1 MTEERVQRTIRRV
14 LVAARGEPAATL
26 VELLEGHG
34 IETVAVFDARDADA
48 PHLDA
53 ASWAVPL
60 PAHPPERHASV
71 LCDQALDAGADA
83 ILPAPGDAL
92 SGDADAARTVG
103 TCGLAWIGPSPAW
116 IERMADPETARDAA
130 ATAGLPVL
138 HGDAPPPGGDV
149 IELAILGD
157 GGHAVSWADAR
168 VEASWTRC
176 PSGLDPQV
184 RSTLRAG
191 AAAWAAQA
199 GLAGPAV
206 ARFRVDEHGVPR
218 ADRLVPGLP
227 RWHAL
232 VAVDDR
238 PLALAAV
245 QILAGRDV
253 PSPVDDP
260 AERRAMEVRIHAV
273 SAGLLEDVELP
284 DGVRATLGCAAGQE
298 VAVGDVLCA
307 LRVEAR
313 EDAALWRATRE
324 AVAAT
329 GIHGVATDADALRDA
344 LAASAAGPC

>member
-26 VELLEGHG
+26 IELLEGHA
-34 IETVAVFDARDADA
+34 IETVAVFDTRDADA

-60 PAHPPERHASV
+60 PEHPPERHAGV

-83 ILPAPGDAL
+83 ILPGPDGPLA
-92 SGDADAARTVG
+92 GDADAARTVG
-103 TCGLAWIGPSPAW
+103 TCGLAWIGPGPAW
-116 IERMADPETARDAA
+116 TERMSDRAAARDAA

-138 HGDAPPPGGDV
+138 HGDASAADGDV
-149 IELAILGD
+149 VELALLGD
-157 GGHAVSWADAR
+157 GSHATTWADAR
-168 VEASWTRC
+168 VEASWIRC
-176 PSGLDPQV
+176 PSGLSPQA
-184 RSTLRAG
+184 RATLRAG

-206 ARFRVDEHGVPR
+206 ARFRVDAQGMPR
-218 ADRLVPGLP
+218 ADRLAPGLP

-253 PSPVDDP
+253 PSPPDDP
-260 AERRAMEVRIHAV
+260 SGPHALEIRIRAVA
-273 SAGLLEDVELP
+273 AGLLEDVELP
-284 DGVRATLGCAAGQE
+284 DGVRATLGCAPGQE
-298 VAVGDVLCA
+298 VTAGDVLCA
-307 LRVEAR
+307 LRVEGRDDASLRRAAR
-313 EDAALWRATRE
+313 D

-329 GIHGVATDADALRDA
+329 GIHGVATDADALCAA